1 MGLRTTGALHGV
13 GTHQGSR
20 AQSPPGRG
28 GSRTAA
34 TASVGGEGA
43 AGVRTPGPGPP
54 CLGWRGQG
62 SGLCPH
68 PSGSSPFCPWG
79 LGAPLSCKPRKWV
92 GQERGTW
99 GQGPP
104 PLVVRAPAPSENPLL
119 LAQGQ
124 ALGTQQPEWTQ
135 AHPGVNRASW
145 GDSRCPGSGKA
156 HPGGA
161 DPKGKGGASFC
172 RPRPWV
178 HTCPLIPRRATSSPG
193 SPTGGPV
200 TWPQPARAM
209 GAATSVGT
217 QHDLRGGL
225 LPLPRTGHTLGQHRT
240 RLPSLSTGVWRR
252 FAR

>member
-1 MGLRTTGALHGV
+1 MATSRQGYHGPRRCPPARAPGQALGKRSGEPSGTQRPPPGAKHSLPHLASPKGHHPVPLQVSAGPRSPMGLRTTGALHGV

-104 PLVVRAPAPSENPLL
+104 PTSGQGTSTFREPTVAGPGPGAGNPAARVDTGPS
-119 LAQGQ
+119 
-124 ALGTQQPEWTQ
+124 
-135 AHPGVNRASW
+135 
-145 GDSRCPGSGKA
+145 
-156 HPGGA
+156 GGE
-161 DPKGKGGASFC
+161 S
-172 RPRPWV
+172 
-178 HTCPLIPRRATSSPG
+178 
-193 SPTGGPV
+193 
-200 TWPQPARAM
+200 
-209 GAATSVGT
+209 
-217 QHDLRGGL
+217 GL
-225 LPLPRTGHTLGQHRT
+225 LG
-240 RLPSLSTGVWRR
+240 
-252 FAR
+252 